1 MASEEECDGTARA
14 CPSELLQG
22 DRAVVI
28 VLNSYCNRGSGKLI
42 LFQVTKLS
50 SVQIRPKLHIFSLWT
65 QEDLHTIAEL
75 DIVYVAKA

>member
-50 SVQIRPKLHIFSLWT
+50 S
-65 QEDLHTIAEL
+65 DGA
-75 DIVYVAKA
+75 DI